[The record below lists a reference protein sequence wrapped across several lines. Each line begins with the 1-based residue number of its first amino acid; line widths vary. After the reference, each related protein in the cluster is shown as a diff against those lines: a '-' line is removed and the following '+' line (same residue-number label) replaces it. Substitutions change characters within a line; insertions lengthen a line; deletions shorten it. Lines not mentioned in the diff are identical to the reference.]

1 MTNKHILKCVQ
12 HHKTENLSSKKF
24 KTDNTMC
31 GKVCGTLGI
40 FYPTGD
46 KVD

>member
-24 KTDNTMC
+24 KTSSTMC
-31 GKVCGTLGI
+31 GRFVEHLE
-40 FYPTGD
+40 FYIQLVT
-46 KVD
+46 K